1 RGERFFGVANHD
13 ASAVADLLGP
23 IPVAGA
29 FCAGEIG
36 PVGPAN
42 HVHGFTASVAIFR

>member
-1 RGERFFGVANHD
+1 VHA
-13 ASAVADLLGP
+13 LLGP

-36 PVGPAN
+36 PIGGRSFL
-42 HVHGFTASVAIFR
+42 HTFTASIALFGSQTVCDPSRPGT